1 MMQFVKDWDKGR
13 RGKYEFY
20 CANTLEIILKFINGE
35 HEEMNTRKIDTEF
48 IRKSFNTE
56 KTVSDYTRAVKEI
69 GLWESE
75 KMMIKKYFNPKD
87 RILDI
92 GCGAGRTTIGFYEL
106 GYHLVE
112 GLDLAEAMIVQ
123 ARKIS
128 KELNYDIIFS
138 VGDAVCL
145 DYNDETFEAA
155 LFSFNGIMQIPG
167 RENRI
172 KVLKEIKRIL
182 KPKGYFLFTTHE
194 RDSNKEYESFWKEEK
209 RRWALHLQDKRLH
222 EFGDKVI
229 RMEERDIFLHFP
241 TREEVIS
248 SLEEAGFI
256 LIEGVLRS
264 KLCEESEELKKFST
278 DCVLWLIQKP

>member
-1 MMQFVKDWDKGR
+1 MD
-13 RGKYEFY
+13 
-20 CANTLEIILKFINGE
+20 
-35 HEEMNTRKIDTEF
+35 TRKVDTEF

-75 KMMIKKYFNPKD
+75 KMMIKKYFNPKN

-92 GCGAGRTTIGFYEL
+92 GCGAGRTTIGLYEL

-112 GLDLAEAMIVQ
+112 GLDLSEAMIVQ
-123 ARKIS
+123 ARTIS
-128 KELNYDIIFS
+128 KELNYNINFI
-138 VGDAVCL
+138 VGDASCL
-145 DYNDETFEAA
+145 DYDDKIFKAA

-182 KPKGYFLFTTHE
+182 KPEGYFLFTTHD
-194 RDSNKEYESFWKEEK
+194 RDSSKEYESFWQEEK
-209 RRWALHLQDKRLH
+209 KKWAMHLQNKSLH
-222 EFGDKVI
+222 EFGDRVI
-229 RMEERDIFLHFP
+229 KMEERDIFIHLP

-248 SLEEAGFI
+248 SLEEVGFI
-256 LIEGVLRS
+256 LIEGILRS
-264 KLCEESEELKKFST
+264 ELCEESEEVKKFSS
-278 DCVLWLIQKP
+278 DCVLWLAQKP

>member
-1 MMQFVKDWDKGR
+1 MNIRKVDK
-13 RGKYEFY
+13 
-20 CANTLEIILKFINGE
+20 
-35 HEEMNTRKIDTEF
+35 EF

-56 KTVSDYTRAVKEI
+56 KTVSDYARAVKEI

-75 KMMIKKYFNPKD
+75 KMMIKKYFKPKD

-92 GCGAGRTTIGFYEL
+92 GCGAGRTTIGLYEL

-112 GLDLAEAMIVQ
+112 GLDLSEAMIVQ

-128 KELNYDIIFS
+128 KELNYDITFR
-138 VGDAVCL
+138 VGDAACL
-145 DYNDETFEAA
+145 DYEDETFEAA

-182 KPKGYFLFTTHE
+182 KPEGYFLFTTHD
-194 RDSNKEYESFWKEEK
+194 RDNGKEYESFWQEEK
-209 RRWALHLQDKRLH
+209 RKWEMHLQDKSLH
-222 EFGDKVI
+222 EFGDRVI
-229 RMEERDIFLHFP
+229 KMEERDTFIHLP
-241 TREEVIS
+241 TREGVIS

-256 LIEGVLRS
+256 LIEGILRS
-264 KLCEESEELKKFST
+264 ELCEESEEVKKFST
-278 DCVLWLIQKP
+278 DCILWVAQKT